1 MTTGYVLILAVLI
14 LGGVIATVGDRIG
27 TRVGKARL
35 SLFNLRPRQ
44 TATLV
49 SIVTGSIISASTL
62 GLLFAVSRQLRTGVF
77 ELENIQADLAQA
89 REDLSLAQ
97 ATKTSIESALIE
109 ARKKQQTAQA
119 DLKNIN
125 QFLQQAVKKQRATQ
139 SDLQA
144 SQGRLSRL
152 QTQLG
157 KLQTQLGQVSR
168 QTSQL
173 RGEIQRLASEREV
186 LLQRQATVQK
196 EIQARDEQI
205 REREAQIRDR
215 DQQIAQ
221 REQRLA
227 DLQQQQAQ
235 LQADVKILEEQ
246 YEELFR
252 GNVAVSRNEPLIAGL
267 VRVSD
272 TAEAQRI
279 VDQLLRQANR
289 AAIQAIA
296 PGTRLDRQVLA
307 VSPEEID
314 RLIELISDQET
325 YVVRI
330 LSEANYVIGEPCVV
344 ADVDPCVQIYI
355 DAVLNRL
362 IYEKDQSLATVMVD
376 PRTLTNQALVEQLN
390 LLIGSIQFRA
400 RQDGILG
407 DTLQI
412 AGGRT
417 EALVAFLSEI
427 KELDR
432 PIELQAIAAENTFVV
447 GPLRIELIAVSN
459 GRILARTDQPRSLPP

>member
-459 GRILARTDQPRSLPP
+459 GRILFRTDQPRSLPP